1 MFKRVIMSYKYIF
14 GNDTNIP
21 RNVACIGYFDG
32 VHKGHQ
38 ELIKKTIEIANKK
51 GLEPFVIT
59 FDPSPSKVIHKNDY
73 KELTTLNEKIKLFK
87 KFGIKGVI
95 IIPFDEKLMKLSID
109 EFKTKVFDKLNTDT
123 LVCGFDFTYAYK
135 GEGNYNTLKRQGI
148 NVVRVPE
155 YKYYGKKVSSTRIKE
170 ELNKGNY
177 LLVNKLLGYEYK

>member
-1 MFKRVIMSYKYIF
+1 MKYKYIF
-14 GNDTNIP
+14 NKDTDIP
-21 RNVACIGYFDG
+21 KNVACIGYFDG

-59 FDPSPSKVIHKNDY
+59 FNPSPSKVIHKSTY

-87 KFGIKGVI
+87 SFGIKGVI
-95 IIPFDEKLMKLSID
+95 IIPFNEELMKLSVN
-109 EFKTKVFDKLNTDT
+109 EFKKEIFDKLNTDT

-148 NVVRVPE
+148 KVKRVNE
-155 YKYYGKKVSSTRIKE
+155 YKYYGKKVSSSRIRE
-170 ELNKGNY
+170 ELTKGNIN
-177 LLVNKLLGYEYK
+177 LVNKMLGYEYK